1 MPDRP
6 QTATRRA
13 HAHLKAQLLDGA
25 YPDGTLLS
33 EGEIAKALGMS
44 RTPVRE
50 ACLQLEGE
58 GVLKLYPKRGALVV
72 AVSAREVDE
81 LFEARLL
88 VERHALGVAEPKA
101 IGAELEAQVAR
112 QR

>member
-13 HAHLKAQLLDGA
+13 HAHLKAQLLDGTR

-33 EGEIAKALGMS
+33 EGEIAKELGMS

-50 ACLQLEGE
+50 ACLQLEAE
-58 GVLKLYPKRGALVV
+58 GLLKLYPKRGALVV
-72 AVSAREVDE
+72 AISPREIDE

-101 IGAELEAQVAR
+101 IGAQ
-112 QR
+112 